1 MRASSMVLSV
11 MISGALALGLAPTA
25 FAHGDDAEQ
34 GEQDAHTPSHM
45 LDHMQ
50 DMHRGHDHGHDFEA
64 MEHMS
69 PEDRDRMM
77 SLMVDLGLVLPPMD
91 SGRGRVLF
99 LEKGCVACHAVN
111 GVGGD
116 VGPTLDAADMPEPMN
131 AFEFAARM
139 WRGAAAMTAMQ
150 EAQFGE
156 VVALDGQ
163 ELADIIA
170 FAHDEA
176 EQSKLTAEQI
186 PKRYRDA
193 LAP

>member
-1 MRASSMVLSV
+1 
-11 MISGALALGLAPTA
+11 
-25 FAHGDDAEQ
+25 
-34 GEQDAHTPSHM
+34 
-45 LDHMQ
+45 
-50 DMHRGHDHGHDFEA
+50 
-64 MEHMS
+64 
-69 PEDRDRMM
+69 
-77 SLMVDLGLVLPPMD
+77 MD

-116 VGPTLDAADMPEPMN
+116 VGPTLDAADLPEPMN
-131 AFEFAARM
+131 VFEFAARM

-170 FAHDEA
+170 FAHDET

-186 PKRYRDA
+186 PERYRDA
-193 LAP
+193 LAQ